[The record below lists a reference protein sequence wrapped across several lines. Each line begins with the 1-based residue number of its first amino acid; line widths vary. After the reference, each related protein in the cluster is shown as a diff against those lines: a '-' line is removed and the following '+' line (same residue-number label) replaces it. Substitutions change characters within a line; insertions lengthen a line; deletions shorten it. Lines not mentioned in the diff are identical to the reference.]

1 MIPLRQSYVA
11 MIALSF
17 LCKRTGLN
25 MMSWKSI
32 SVNQELLL
40 GCFGGEYGPWI
51 GIAVVDVIAVGPCE
65 GSWPKQG
72 VLDGFYGSS
81 KLGSG
86 TATLAFLI
94 LAGRCW
100 CSTIVTVVLL
110 CSNSNYLIVVFRNC
124 IFVVCTNS
132 GRVYQ
137 NYLPYPASF
146 WTGFVVVGYNSNTS
160 IG

>member
-1 MIPLRQSYVA
+1 M
-11 MIALSF
+11 F
-17 LCKRTGLN
+17 
-25 MMSWKSI
+25 WKSI
-32 SVNQELLL
+32 SVNQKLLL

-51 GIAVVDVIAVGPCE
+51 GIAVIDVMAVGPCE

-72 VLDGFYGSS
+72 VFGWILWEFEAWIWYIA
-81 KLGSG
+81 
-86 TATLAFLI
+86 ATLAFLI

-100 CSTIVTVVLL
+100 CSTIGTVVLL

-146 WTGFVVVGYNSNTS
+146 WTGFVVDGCNSNTS
-160 IG
+160 IGWTSVTTSLIVVPHLFVW